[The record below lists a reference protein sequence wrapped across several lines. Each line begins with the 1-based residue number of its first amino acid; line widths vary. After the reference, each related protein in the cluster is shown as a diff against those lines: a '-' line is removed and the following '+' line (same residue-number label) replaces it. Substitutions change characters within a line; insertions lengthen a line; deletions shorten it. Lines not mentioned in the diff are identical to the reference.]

1 MDLATL
7 HATRDVEHVTDRAVY
22 TDTGAH
28 VRCVTCPTYIEPHD
42 PRATLV
48 TRHGSR
54 IVCAPCAIRLG
65 ARLDPVEDVE
75 DGEHRRLM
83 GQWRD
88 ATLITL
94 HTSRAVA

>member
-1 MDLATL
+1 MPDLATL
-7 HATRDVEHVTDRAVY
+7 HATRDVEHVTARAVY
-22 TDTGAH
+22 TDRGAH
-28 VRCVTCPTYIEPHD
+28 VRCVVCPDYIEPHD

-54 IVCAPCAIRLG
+54 VACAPCAARLG
-65 ARLDPVEDVE
+65 ARLDLVE

-88 ATLITL
+88 ATLVTL